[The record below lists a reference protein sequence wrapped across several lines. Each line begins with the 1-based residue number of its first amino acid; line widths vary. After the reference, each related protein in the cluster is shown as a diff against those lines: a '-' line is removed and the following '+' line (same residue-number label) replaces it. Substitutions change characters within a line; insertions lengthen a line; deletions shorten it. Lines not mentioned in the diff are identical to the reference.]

1 MCTYISRALDIACGV
16 FKDVGARAYI
26 RLRKILYEDDPLW
39 DATDQV
45 WFFLTILSKKAWYEV
60 AVLTD
65 E

>member
-26 RLRKILYEDDPLW
+26 RLHKILYE